1 MESSRGYGG
10 HFKYYAYVW
19 RRSFSQRQPPYD
31 AEERRY
37 IDTLVPED
45 FALTGPEW
53 VATQQ
58 RLRTQGWLVSQR
70 RLPTQEFIER
80 FINNGCSNEIGRYLH
95 RNTQLRTFL
104 EDAEIDTLS
113 TPTALVSKAMAL
125 IDDRNND
132 SVTRERLTG
141 SCRPFKGPLNAH
153 QLYLELSEEVR
164 TNVILFLELS
174 YLQSL
179 PRMKYREQLSGG
191 LIPFTIT
198 QVKRFV
204 YSYAPL

>member
-1 MESSRGYGG
+1 MESSRSYSG
-10 HFKYYAYVW
+10 HFKSYAYVW
-19 RRSFSQRQPPYD
+19 RRSFGQRQPNYD

-37 IDTLVPED
+37 IDTLAPED

-58 RLRTQGWLVSQR
+58 RLRAQGRLVAQR

-80 FINNGCSNEIGRYLH
+80 FINNGCSNDIGRYLH
-95 RNTQLRTFL
+95 RNTQLCTFL

-113 TPTALVSKAMAL
+113 TPTALVLKPMAL
-125 IDDRNND
+125 MDDRNND

-141 SCRPFKGPLNAH
+141 SCRAFKGPLNAH

-164 TNVILFLELS
+164 TKITLSQAFLFAIPSSNEISRTSTRRACSS
-174 YLQSL
+174 YKHSSVEIRL
-179 PRMKYREQLSGG
+179 Y
-191 LIPFTIT
+191 
-198 QVKRFV
+198 
-204 YSYAPL
+204 